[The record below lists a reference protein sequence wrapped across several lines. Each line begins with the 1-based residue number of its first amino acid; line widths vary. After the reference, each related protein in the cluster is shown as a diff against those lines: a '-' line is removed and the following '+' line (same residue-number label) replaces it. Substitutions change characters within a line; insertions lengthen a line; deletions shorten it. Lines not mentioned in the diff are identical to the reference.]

1 MLSEKYFLKD
11 NFILP
16 KNNKYYVFLTKKDL
30 FIGYLDIFMVKRV
43 IYASK
48 NDINQKM
55 DVNFHEK
62 SD

>member
-1 MLSEKYFLKD
+1 
-11 NFILP
+11 
-16 KNNKYYVFLTKKDL
+16 
-30 FIGYLDIFMVKRV
+30 MVKRV